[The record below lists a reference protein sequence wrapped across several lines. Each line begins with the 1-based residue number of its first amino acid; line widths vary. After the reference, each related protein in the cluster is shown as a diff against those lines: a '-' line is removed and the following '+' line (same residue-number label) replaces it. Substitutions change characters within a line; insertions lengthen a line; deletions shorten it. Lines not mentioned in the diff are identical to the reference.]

1 MFGLKFVPKLKRSKQ
16 HGTVENLAPETMP
29 YIAIGIAG
37 YLDVI
42 TYKTISTPVATPRRK
57 KHRKNQYNDANI

>member
-16 HGTVENLAPETMP
+16 HDTVENLAPETMP

-37 YLDVI
+37 YVDVI
-42 TYKTISTPVATPRRK
+42 TFKTIHTPVASPHRNKNRK
-57 KHRKNQYNDANI
+57 KSVQ